1 MCQSVSQF
9 SSHMWHTAQIFLWKK
24 KNLEYQCFPAKCT
37 VSVELKETTGSKQDS
52 IFFWFFLWL
61 KNTVAILPSV
71 QLEIFIVFWSWE
83 IIWRDVAY
91 QNNGEFQ
98 NCIKVQMTQK
108 VLVQDYFPFSF

>member
-37 VSVELKETTGSKQDS
+37 VSVELKETTGFKQDS
-52 IFFWFFLWL
+52 LFFRFFLWL
-61 KNTVAILPSV
+61 KNTVAILPLV
-71 QLEIFIVFWSWE
+71 QLEIFIVFWPWE

-108 VLVQDYFPFSF
+108 VLV